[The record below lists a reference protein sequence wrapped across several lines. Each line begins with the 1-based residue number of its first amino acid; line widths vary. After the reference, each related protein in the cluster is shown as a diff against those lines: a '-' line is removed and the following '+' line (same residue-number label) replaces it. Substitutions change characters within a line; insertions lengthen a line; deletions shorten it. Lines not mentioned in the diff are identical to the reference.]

1 MQTRIS
7 CPVIVCLLATVE
19 ELYDL
24 HAYWVALASS
34 VDGLVMIDIE
44 VEHGALLS

>member
-7 CPVIVCLLATVE
+7 CLVIVCLLATVE

-24 HAYWVALASS
+24 HAYWLQHNFWVA
-34 VDGLVMIDIE
+34 
-44 VEHGALLS
+44 H